1 MKQNQA
7 GFTLI
12 ELVVVIVILGILAAT
27 ALPKFID
34 LRDDAQQAAVQGIAG
49 SLSSASAM
57 NLAKRTISPSNGG
70 NAVTECAVL
79 LSTNFIDVVPAGY
92 TAAGTVSAGGVN
104 AACTLTGGSPTKT
117 AAFTAHGIS

>member
-34 LRDDAQQAAVQGIAG
+34 LRDDARQAAVQGIAG

-57 NLAKRTISPSNGG
+57 NLA
-70 NAVTECAVL
+70 
-79 LSTNFIDVVPAGY
+79 
-92 TAAGTVSAGGVN
+92 
-104 AACTLTGGSPTKT
+104 TKT
-117 AAFTAHGIS
+117 PAFTAPGIS

>member
-34 LRDDAQQAAVQGIAG
+34 LRDDAQQAAVRGIAG

-57 NLAKRTISPSNGG
+57 NLAKRTIIPSNG